1 MRFLHRKYPAKR
13 HEIIQ
18 VDLDRPAKVK
28 FMTAGEF
35 RKYSGGRTHT
45 YFPGLGNGTSVQLTL
60 PFDSIWHAVVEQP
73 KEGSAVNARCML
85 LAPRPEEQRLQA
97 AMDADEAQRE
107 LQAVSMGGR
116 SEG

>member
-1 MRFLHRKYPAKR
+1 MRFLQRKYPAKR

-18 VDLDRPAKVK
+18 VELDGPAKVK

-35 RKYSGGRTHT
+35 RKYAGGRTHT
-45 YFPGLGNGTSVQLTL
+45 YFPGLENGNAVRLTL

-73 KEGSAVNARCML
+73 KAGAPVKARSML
-85 LAPRPEEQRLQA
+85 CAPRPEEPRLQA
-97 AMDADEAQRE
+97 AMDEKETERE

>member
-1 MRFLHRKYPAKR
+1 MKYPAKR
-13 HEIIQ
+13 NESIQ
-18 VDLDRPAKVK
+18 VELDRPAKVK

-35 RKYSGGRTHT
+35 KKYAGGRTHT
-45 YFPGLGNGTSVQLTL
+45 YFRGQGQDTVLRFTL

-73 KEGSAVNARCML
+73 K
-85 LAPRPEEQRLQA
+85 
-97 AMDADEAQRE
+97 DEAPVQAKCKLCGPAPERLDPGKHADGVDRDAAERE